1 MNKALYEL
9 VEESVTLDGRKFEI
23 PAMIVYDVSDD
34 KIQQYRSLYDRLSI
48 AKQAA
53 KGWLEKK
60 TVNSIVNRMEKG
72 LH

>member
-9 VEESVTLDGRKFEI
+9 IEEPVTPDGRKFEI
-23 PAMIVYDVSDD
+23 PAMIVYEVSDD
-34 KIQQYRSLYDRLSI
+34 KIQQYKSFYDRLSI

-53 KGWLEKK
+53 KRWLEKK